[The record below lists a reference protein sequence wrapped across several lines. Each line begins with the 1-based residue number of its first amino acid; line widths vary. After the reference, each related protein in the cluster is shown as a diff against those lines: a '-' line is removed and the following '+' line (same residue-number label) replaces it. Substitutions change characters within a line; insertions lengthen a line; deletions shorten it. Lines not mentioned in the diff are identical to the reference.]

1 MHEPEAAAAQ
11 GGLRSSGKSAGA
23 PTAGDNT
30 AILVSLDFGAPDY
43 AESLEELRLLAE
55 SAGVRAIA
63 LVEGRRQRPDAS
75 LFAGSGKV
83 EEIAAIVAHHAELS
97 EDHQAPMVIFNHD
110 LSPAQMR
117 NLAAQLKTRVID
129 RTMLILDIFALRAQS
144 HEGKVQVE
152 LAQLK
157 YLSTR
162 LVGMN
167 QDMGQQKFAV
177 GARGPGETQLEL
189 DRRKL
194 DRRVHLLQERLA
206 KLKRQR
212 QVQRRSRNRS
222 DVMSVSIV
230 GYTNAGKSTLFNR
243 LTQADVYVANQLF
256 ATLDT
261 TSRRVFIGAAAD
273 TSATPV
279 DSSFSSPETGQAGN
293 PPSGCSHKGA
303 AGGFVVLSDTVGFIR
318 HLPHGLVAAFRG
330 TLEETAQAD
339 LLLHVV
345 DANSPERFDQIAEV
359 NKVLQEIGA
368 QHIPQILVFNKIDL
382 QDLPAGVQRDEYGRI
397 ARIHLSARTGAGVD
411 ALRAALAEMR
421 DARAHEAQNAP
432 PQAWHPLDN

>member
-1 MHEPEAAAAQ
+1 MHESTVAINAAV
-11 GGLRSSGKSAGA
+11 
-23 PTAGDNT
+23 
-30 AILVSLDFGAPDY
+30 LVSLDFGAPDY
-43 AESLEELRLLAE
+43 AESLQELRLLTQ
-55 SAGVRAIA
+55 SAGVNVVA

-83 EEIAAIVAHHAELS
+83 DEIAAIVEQNEVSL
-97 EDHQAPMVIFNHD
+97 VIFNHD

-117 NLAAQLKTRVID
+117 NLTARIKTRVID

-167 QDMGQQKFAV
+167 TDMGQQKYAV

-194 DRRVHLLQERLA
+194 DKRVQLLKDRLE

-212 QVQRRSRNRS
+212 QVMRKARNRS
-222 DVMSVSIV
+222 YVFSVSIV

-243 LTQADVYVANQLF
+243 LTQANVYVADQLF

-261 TSRRVFIGAAAD
+261 TSRKVFIEGA
-273 TSATPV
+273 
-279 DSSFSSPETGQAGN
+279 GQ
-293 PPSGCSHKGA
+293 
-303 AGGFVVLSDTVGFIR
+303 VVLSDTVGFIR
-318 HLPHGLVAAFRG
+318 HLPHGLVAAFRS

-345 DANSPERFDQIAEV
+345 DANSTERFDQIAEV
-359 NKVLQEIGA
+359 NKVLHEIGA

-382 QDLPAGVQRDEYGRI
+382 QDVPADMQRDEYGRI
-397 ARIHLSARTGAGVD
+397 ARIHLSAKTGAGVD
-411 ALRAALAEMR
+411 ELRAALAEAR
-421 DARAHEAQNAP
+421 DAKGQDAP
-432 PQAWHPLDN
+432 PQEWHPLDQE

>member
-1 MHEPEAAAAQ
+1 MSEA
-11 GGLRSSGKSAGA
+11 
-23 PTAGDNT
+23 TAVANT
-30 AILVSLDFGAPDY
+30 AVLVSLDFGEPDY

-55 SAGVRAIA
+55 SAGVNTLA
-63 LVEGRRQRPDAS
+63 LVEGKRQRPDAS

-83 EEIAAIVAHHAELS
+83 DEIAAIVEEL
-97 EDHQAPMVIFNHD
+97 EAPLVIFNHD

-117 NLAAQLKTRVID
+117 NLTAKIKARVID

-167 QDMGQQKFAV
+167 MDMGQQKYAV

-194 DRRVHLLQERLA
+194 DRRVQLLNERLRQ
-206 KLKRQR
+206 LKRHR
-212 QVQRRSRNRS
+212 EVQRRARNRS

-243 LTQADVYVANQLF
+243 LTNANVYVANQLF

-261 TSRRVFIGAAAD
+261 TARKIFLEG
-273 TSATPV
+273 
-279 DSSFSSPETGQAGN
+279 DSHRQ
-293 PPSGCSHKGA
+293 
-303 AGGFVVLSDTVGFIR
+303 VILSDTVGFIR
-318 HLPHGLVAAFRG
+318 HLPHGLVAAFRS
-330 TLEETAQAD
+330 TLEETAMAD

-345 DANSPERFDQIAEV
+345 DVNSPERHDQVAEV
-359 NKVLQEIGA
+359 NKVLAEIGA
-368 QHIPQILVFNKIDL
+368 QHIAQIVVYNKIDL
-382 QDLPAGVQRDEYGRI
+382 QGLEPGVQRDEYGNI
-397 ARIHLSARTGAGVD
+397 AAINLSAKSGAGLTD
-411 ALRAALAEMR
+411 LRAALVEVR
-421 DARAHEAQNAP
+421 DAPRQQAQTEE
-432 PQAWHPLDN
+432 WHPLNDH

>member
-1 MHEPEAAAAQ
+1 MHESTTAANAAV
-11 GGLRSSGKSAGA
+11 
-23 PTAGDNT
+23 
-30 AILVSLDFGAPDY
+30 LVSLDFGAPDY

-55 SAGVRAIA
+55 SAGVRTLA
-63 LVEGRRQRPDAS
+63 LIEGKRQRPDAS
-75 LFAGSGKV
+75 TFAGSGKV
-83 EEIAAIVAHHAELS
+83 DEIAAMVEEL
-97 EDHQAPMVIFNHD
+97 EAPLVIFNHD

-117 NLAAQLKTRVID
+117 NLTAKIQTRVID

-167 QDMGQQKFAV
+167 MDMGQQKFAV

-194 DRRVHLLQERLA
+194 DRRVHLLNERL
-206 KLKRQR
+206 KQLKRHRELQR
-212 QVQRRSRNRS
+212 KARNRS

-243 LTQADVYVANQLF
+243 LTNANVYVANQLF

-261 TSRRVFIGAAAD
+261 TARKIFLEGD
-273 TSATPV
+273 
-279 DSSFSSPETGQAGN
+279 N
-293 PPSGCSHKGA
+293 PRQ
-303 AGGFVVLSDTVGFIR
+303 VVLSDTVGFIR
-318 HLPHGLVAAFRG
+318 HLPHGLVAAFRS

-345 DANSPERFDQIAEV
+345 DVNSPERHDQVAEV
-359 NKVLQEIGA
+359 NKVLAEIGA
-368 QHIPQILVFNKIDL
+368 QDIPQIVVYNKIDL
-382 QDLPAGVQRDEYGRI
+382 QGLEAGVKRDEYGEI
-397 ARIHLSARTGAGVD
+397 TSIHLSARTGAGL
-411 ALRAALAEMR
+411 AELRAALAEVR
-421 DARAHEAQNAP
+421 DVPEADVQV
-432 PQAWHPLDN
+432 QEWHPLNNN

>member
-1 MHEPEAAAAQ
+1 MSE
-11 GGLRSSGKSAGA
+11 STTA
-23 PTAGDNT
+23 PNT
-30 AILVSLDFGAPDY
+30 AVLVSLDFGAPDY

-55 SAGVRAIA
+55 SAGVEVLA
-63 LVEGRRQRPDAS
+63 LIEGKRQRPDPAT
-75 LFAGSGKV
+75 FAGSGKV
-83 EEIAAIVAHHAELS
+83 DEIAARVEEL
-97 EDHQAPMVIFNHD
+97 EAPLVIFNHD

-117 NLAAQLKTRVID
+117 NLSAKLMARVID

-162 LVGMN
+162 LAGMN
-167 QDMGQQKFAV
+167 MDMGQQKFAV

-194 DRRVHLLQERLA
+194 DKRVYLLNDRLK

-212 QVQRRSRNRS
+212 QLLRRARNRS
-222 DVMSVSIV
+222 DVLSVSIV

-243 LTQADVYVANQLF
+243 MTHAGTYVANQLF

-261 TSRRVFIGAAAD
+261 TARKLYLPGG
-273 TSATPV
+273 
-279 DSSFSSPETGQAGN
+279 SPCQ
-293 PPSGCSHKGA
+293 
-303 AGGFVVLSDTVGFIR
+303 VVLSDTVGFIR
-318 HLPHGLVAAFRG
+318 HLPHGLVAAFRS

-345 DANSPERFDQIAEV
+345 DVNSPERNDQVAEV
-359 NKVLQEIGA
+359 NKVLKEVGA
-368 QHIPQILVFNKIDL
+368 QDIPQIVIYNKIDL
-382 QDLPAGVQRDEYGRI
+382 QGLAADVRRDEYGNI
-397 ARIHLSARTGAGVD
+397 AAIHLSAKTGAGIEALRD
-411 ALRAALAEMR
+411 ALTAVRDTPIQQKQAE
-421 DARAHEAQNAP
+421 
-432 PQAWHPLDN
+432 AWHPLNDH

>member
-1 MHEPEAAAAQ
+1 MPESTTAA
-11 GGLRSSGKSAGA
+11 
-23 PTAGDNT
+23 NT
-30 AILVSLDFGAPDY
+30 AVLVSLDLGAPDY

-55 SAGVRAIA
+55 SAGVRTLA
-63 LVEGRRQRPDAS
+63 LVQGKRQRPDAS
-75 LFAGSGKV
+75 TFAGSGKV
-83 EEIAAIVAHHAELS
+83 DEIAALVEQL
-97 EDHQAPMVIFNHD
+97 QAPLVIFNHD

-117 NLAAQLKTRVID
+117 NLTAKIQTRVID

-167 QDMGQQKFAV
+167 MDMGQQKYAV

-194 DRRVHLLQERLA
+194 DRRVQLLNERL
-206 KLKRQR
+206 KQLKKQR
-212 QVQRRSRNRS
+212 QLQRKARNRS

-243 LTQADVYVANQLF
+243 LTNANVYVANQLF

-261 TSRRVFIGAAAD
+261 TARKMFLEGDSRR
-273 TSATPV
+273 
-279 DSSFSSPETGQAGN
+279 Q
-293 PPSGCSHKGA
+293 
-303 AGGFVVLSDTVGFIR
+303 VVLSDTVGFIR
-318 HLPHGLVAAFRG
+318 HLPHGLVAAFRS

-345 DANSPERFDQIAEV
+345 DVNSPERHDQVAEV
-359 NKVLQEIGA
+359 NKVLAEIGA
-368 QHIPQILVFNKIDL
+368 QAIPQIVVYNKIDL
-382 QDLPAGVQRDEYGRI
+382 QGLEAGVQRDEYAKI
-397 ARIHLSARTGAGVD
+397 ASIHLSAITGAGL
-411 ALRAALAEMR
+411 AELRAALIEVR
-421 DARAHEAQNAP
+421 DAPVADKLAQE
-432 PQAWHPLDN
+432 WHPLNDD

>member
-1 MHEPEAAAAQ
+1 MHESTAALNAAV
-11 GGLRSSGKSAGA
+11 
-23 PTAGDNT
+23 
-30 AILVSLDFGAPDY
+30 LVSLDFGAPDY

-55 SAGVRAIA
+55 SAGVRTIA
-63 LVEGRRQRPDAS
+63 LVEGKRQRPDAS

-83 EEIAAIVAHHAELS
+83 DEIAAIVEQQASLNELN
-97 EDHQAPMVIFNHD
+97 QAPLVIFNHD

-117 NLAAQLKTRVID
+117 NLTARIKARVID

-167 QDMGQQKFAV
+167 QDMGQQKYAV

-194 DRRVHLLQERLA
+194 DKRVQLLNDRLL
-206 KLKRQR
+206 KLKRHR
-212 QVQRRSRNRS
+212 QIQRRARNRS
-222 DVMSVSIV
+222 EVMSVSIV

-243 LTQADVYVANQLF
+243 MTQAHVYVADQLF

-261 TSRRVFIGAAAD
+261 TSRKVFIEG
-273 TSATPV
+273 
-279 DSSFSSPETGQAGN
+279 TGQ
-293 PPSGCSHKGA
+293 
-303 AGGFVVLSDTVGFIR
+303 VVLSDTVGFIR
-318 HLPHGLVAAFRG
+318 HLPHGLVAAFRS

-345 DANSPERFDQIAEV
+345 DANSSERFDQIAEV

-368 QHIPQILVFNKIDL
+368 QHIPQVLVFNKIDL
-382 QDLPAGVQRDEYGRI
+382 QDTPAGVQRDEYGRI
-397 ARIHLSARTGAGVD
+397 TRIFLSAKTGAGID
-411 ALRAALAEMR
+411 ELRAALAEAR
-421 DARAHEAQNAP
+421 DARTQDAAGAQTP
-432 PQAWHPLDN
+432 HWHPLDN

>member
-1 MHEPEAAAAQ
+1 MSESTTAA
-11 GGLRSSGKSAGA
+11 
-23 PTAGDNT
+23 NT
-30 AILVSLDFGAPDY
+30 AVLVSLDFGAPDY

-55 SAGVRAIA
+55 SAGVQTLA
-63 LVEGRRQRPDAS
+63 LVEGKRQRPDAS
-75 LFAGSGKV
+75 TFAGSGKV
-83 EEIAAIVAHHAELS
+83 DEIAALVEEL
-97 EDHQAPMVIFNHD
+97 EAPLVIFNHD

-117 NLAAQLKTRVID
+117 NLTAKIQTRVID

-167 QDMGQQKFAV
+167 MDMGQQKFAV

-194 DRRVHLLQERLA
+194 DRRVHLLNERL
-206 KLKRQR
+206 KQLKRHRELQR
-212 QVQRRSRNRS
+212 KARNRS

-243 LTQADVYVANQLF
+243 LTNANVYVANQLF

-261 TSRRVFIGAAAD
+261 TARKIFLEGDSRR
-273 TSATPV
+273 
-279 DSSFSSPETGQAGN
+279 Q
-293 PPSGCSHKGA
+293 
-303 AGGFVVLSDTVGFIR
+303 VVLSDTVGFIR
-318 HLPHGLVAAFRG
+318 HLPHGLVAAFRS

-345 DANSPERFDQIAEV
+345 DVNSPERHDQVAEV
-359 NKVLQEIGA
+359 NKVLAEIGA
-368 QHIPQILVFNKIDL
+368 QHIPQIVVYNKIDL
-382 QDLPAGVQRDEYGRI
+382 QGLEAGVQRDEYGKI
-397 ARIHLSARTGAGVD
+397 TSIHLSAKTGAGLD
-411 ALRAALAEMR
+411 DLRAALVEVR
-421 DARAHEAQNAP
+421 DVPQQEAQV
-432 PQAWHPLDN
+432 QEWHPLNDN

>member
-1 MHEPEAAAAQ
+1 MSE
-11 GGLRSSGKSAGA
+11 STT
-23 PTAGDNT
+23 TANT
-30 AILVSLDFGAPDY
+30 AVLVSLDFGAPDY

-55 SAGVRAIA
+55 SAGVHVLA
-63 LVEGRRQRPDAS
+63 LVEGKRQRPDAS
-75 LFAGSGKV
+75 TFAGSGKV
-83 EEIAAIVAHHAELS
+83 DEIAALVEEL
-97 EDHQAPMVIFNHD
+97 EAPLVIFNHD

-117 NLAAQLKTRVID
+117 NLTAKIQTRVID

-167 QDMGQQKFAV
+167 MDMGQQKFAV

-194 DRRVHLLQERLA
+194 DRRVHLLNERL
-206 KLKRQR
+206 KQLKRHRELQR
-212 QVQRRSRNRS
+212 KARSRS

-243 LTQADVYVANQLF
+243 LTNANVYVANQLF

-261 TSRRVFIGAAAD
+261 TARKIFLEG
-273 TSATPV
+273 
-279 DSSFSSPETGQAGN
+279 DSHRQ
-293 PPSGCSHKGA
+293 
-303 AGGFVVLSDTVGFIR
+303 VVLSDTVGFIR
-318 HLPHGLVAAFRG
+318 HLPHGLVAAFRS

-345 DANSPERFDQIAEV
+345 DVNSPERHDQVAEV
-359 NKVLQEIGA
+359 NKVLAEIGA
-368 QHIPQILVFNKIDL
+368 QDIPQIVVYNKIDL
-382 QDLPAGVQRDEYGRI
+382 QGLEAGVKRNEYGKI
-397 ARIHLSARTGAGVD
+397 VSIHLSAITGAGLAD
-411 ALRAALAEMR
+411 LRAALAEVR
-421 DARAHEAQNAP
+421 DAPVSDVQVQE
-432 PQAWHPLDN
+432 WHPLNDN

>member
-1 MHEPEAAAAQ
+1 MSEA
-11 GGLRSSGKSAGA
+11 
-23 PTAGDNT
+23 TAVANT
-30 AILVSLDFGAPDY
+30 ALLVSLDFGAPDY
-43 AESLEELRLLAE
+43 AESLEELNLLVE
-55 SAGVRAIA
+55 SAGVRVIA
-63 LVEGRRQRPDAS
+63 LIEGKRQRPDPA

-83 EEIAAIVAHHAELS
+83 EEIAARVEEL
-97 EDHQAPMVIFNHD
+97 EAPLVIFNHD

-117 NLAAQLKTRVID
+117 NLTAKIGTRVID

-167 QDMGQQKFAV
+167 MDMGQQKFAV

-194 DRRVHLLQERLA
+194 DRRVHLLNDRL
-206 KLKRQR
+206 KQIKRQR
-212 QVQRRSRNRS
+212 ALQRRSRSRS
-222 DVMSVSIV
+222 DVLLVSIV

-243 LTQADVYVANQLF
+243 LTHAGTYVANQLF

-261 TSRRVFIGAAAD
+261 TVRKLFLPG
-273 TSATPV
+273 
-279 DSSFSSPETGQAGN
+279 DSPRQ
-293 PPSGCSHKGA
+293 
-303 AGGFVVLSDTVGFIR
+303 VVLSDTVGFIR
-318 HLPHGLVAAFRG
+318 HLPHGLVAAFRS

-345 DANSPERFDQIAEV
+345 DVNSAERNDQVAEV
-359 NKVLQEIGA
+359 NKVLAEVGA
-368 QHIPQILVFNKIDL
+368 QLIPQILLYNKIDL
-382 QDLPAGVQRDEYGRI
+382 QGMAADVRRDEYGNI
-397 ARIHLSARTGAGVD
+397 AAIQLSAKTGEGINLLRD
-411 ALRAALAEMR
+411 ALAAVR
-421 DARAHEAQNAP
+421 DAP
-432 PQAWHPLDN
+432 PSKNVAEEWHPLNEH